1 MRHQG
6 RITKVIN
13 MKPDELRSMIEE
25 TAGTRMFEQKKQ
37 AALKTIEKK
46 QAKVDEINNILAN
59 DITPMLEKLRQER
72 AEMIKFMANAAECE
86 RLTRFCVAH
95 DFSNAERL
103 SMNSAAEVRAS
114 TAATVARFEVRAS
127 CPFPLS
133 HLSCTHTT
141 RAVGTLTQA
150 RQAPCPFF
158 RAGVWGERVASAVSV
173 PVRVWLHV
181 SPSCLLSTWW

>member
-114 TAATVARFEVRAS
+114 TVATVARFEVRGQL
-127 CPFPLS
+127 PLS
-133 HLSCTHTT
+133 ALPPVVHSYHTCSWDTHTGAT
-141 RAVGTLTQA
+141 RTLPLFPGWCVG
-150 RQAPCPFF
+150 
-158 RAGVWGERVASAVSV
+158 
-173 PVRVWLHV
+173 
-181 SPSCLLSTWW
+181 